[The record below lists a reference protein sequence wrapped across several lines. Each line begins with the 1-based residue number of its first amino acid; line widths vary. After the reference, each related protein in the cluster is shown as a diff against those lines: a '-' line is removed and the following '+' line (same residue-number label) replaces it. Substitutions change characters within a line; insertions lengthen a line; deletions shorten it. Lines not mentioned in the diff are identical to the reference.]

1 MRLKTS
7 LLGLSKAELG
17 EIRKQ
22 YEFKNISQLNKADL
36 VNRLVK
42 LLPVHYPLMLERI
55 GQAGY
60 DILHMMVTG
69 DSSDGP
75 LDLDLNAD
83 ALDTLAR
90 YGLVFLKEGD
100 GGEAVFHIPDEL
112 ATAFRAADGERLR
125 ETARRNTEWTT
136 LTQGML
142 HYYGVLELE
151 RIRQW
156 LEELAGKPVPFM
168 ELFQVLQFACA
179 YHGQMAYERGRFC
192 DINVLDPNEVLLEH
206 RRRPDTAFR
215 RFSRKQLM
223 AASVPD
229 FLDRTP
235 DMREFLDF
243 IGSHYPL
250 KKEALQQMALNLQY
264 KMRSGASVPDLIKGL
279 QQWIVIPSETFLN
292 NLLQRLTALYNATRQ
307 WALKGHTPN
316 ELFEEERRYMR
327 PLPDPI
333 RGMPGGDPV
342 MSMPSGGASPF
353 DGAIP
358 VAGGTQQAGVA
369 GTVLPFPG
377 MAARPGSVGTG
388 KDATGAGTV
397 SPGTSKSS
405 SVPDVKVGRND
416 PCPCGSG
423 KKYKKCCMGKND
435 GNVPE

>member
-22 YEFKNISQLNKADL
+22 YEFKNISQLNKTDL
-36 VNRLVK
+36 VNRMVK

-60 DILHMMVTG
+60 NILHTLAV
-69 DSSDGP
+69 GP
-75 LDLDLNAD
+75 SNDVPIDLDDDGLD
-83 ALDTLAR
+83 ALARHGLLVLNKDDEEETL
-90 YGLVFLKEGD
+90 LFL
-100 GGEAVFHIPDEL
+100 PDEL
-112 ATAFRAADGERLR
+112 AAAFRAADGERLR
-125 ETARRNTEWTT
+125 ETVRRNTEWVA

-142 HYYGVLELE
+142 HYYGALELE

-156 LEELAGKPVPFM
+156 LEELVGKPVPFM

-179 YHGQMAYERGRFC
+179 YHGQMAYERGGFC
-192 DINVLDPNEVLLEH
+192 DINVLDPDEVLLEH

-243 IGSHYPL
+243 IRSQYPL

-264 KMRSGASVPDLIKGL
+264 KMRSGASVPELIKGL

-292 NLLQRLTALYNATRQ
+292 NLLQRLTALYNEARQ

-316 ELFEEERRYMR
+316 ELFAEERRYLR

-333 RGMPGGDPV
+333 RGKPGSGPAMP
-342 MSMPSGGASPF
+342 MPSGGASPF

-358 VAGGTQQAGVA
+358 FAGGTQQAGAA
-369 GTVLPFPG
+369 GTVLSFPG
-377 MAARPGSVGTG
+377 MTARPGAVGTG
-388 KDATGAGTV
+388 TGATGAGTV
-397 SPGTSKSS
+397 SPGTGKSS

>member
-1 MRLKTS
+1 MRLKSS

-36 VNRLVK
+36 VNRMVK
-42 LLPVHYPLMLERI
+42 LLPVHYPLMLGRI
-55 GQAGY
+55 GQAAYNILRTLAIGPGN
-60 DILHMMVTG
+60 DI
-69 DSSDGP
+69 P
-75 LDLDLNAD
+75 IDLDD
-83 ALDTLAR
+83 DGLDVLAR
-90 YGLVFLKEGD
+90 YGLLFLNED
-100 GGEAVFHIPDEL
+100 DEEETLLFLPDEL
-112 ATAFRAADGERLR
+112 AAAFRAADGEPLR
-125 ETARRNTEWTT
+125 ETIRRNTEWAS

-142 HYYGVLELE
+142 HYFGALELE

-168 ELFQVLQFACA
+168 DLFHVLQFACA
-179 YHGQMAYERGRFC
+179 YHGQMAYERGGFC
-192 DINVLDPNEVLLEH
+192 DINVLDPDEVLLEH
-206 RRRPDTAFR
+206 RRRPDAAFH

-229 FLDRTP
+229 FLDSTP
-235 DMREFLDF
+235 EMREFLDF
-243 IGSHYPL
+243 IRSHYPL
-250 KKEALQQMALNLQY
+250 KKEDLQQMALNLQEQ
-264 KMRSGASVPDLIKGL
+264 MLSGASVTELIEGL
-279 QQWIVIPSETFLN
+279 LQWIVIPSETFLN

-333 RGMPGGDPV
+333 RVKRGGGPM
-342 MSMPSGGASPF
+342 MSMPFGDASPF

-358 VAGGTQQAGVA
+358 FAGRTQQAEDA
-369 GTVLPFPG
+369 GTVLSFPG
-377 MAARPGSVGTG
+377 MAARPGAVGTG
-388 KDATGAGTV
+388 TDAMGAGTV
-397 SPGTSKSS
+397 SPGTGKSS
-405 SVPDVKVGRND
+405 SETHVKVGRND

-435 GNVPE
+435 GSVAE